1 MAHYFTDN
9 SDLRSN
15 PKEFDYYFENE
26 NFKFT
31 TDIGVFS
38 KGEVDYGSYL
48 LIKTVYRN
56 LIGENCL
63 DLGCGYGPI
72 GIIIK
77 RFNPGIDVDAVDV
90 NSRATELTKINSSIN
105 KTKINVFLSDDI
117 TTLNRSYNTVLLNPP
132 IRAGKKVIYDLYAKA
147 KIVLKQNGHLYIVI
161 RKKQGADS
169 SFKELQDLFNQVNVV
184 TKSKGYE
191 IIEAIK

>member
-56 LIGENCL
+56 LIGEDCL

-77 RFNPGIDVDAVDV
+77 RFNPGINVDAVDV
-90 NSRATELTKINSSIN
+90 NSRATELTKQNSSIN
-105 KTKINVFLSDDI
+105 KTNINVFLSDDI

-169 SFKELQDLFNQVNVV
+169 SFKELQDLFNEVNVV
-184 TKSKGYE
+184 AKSKGYE

>member
-9 SDLRSN
+9 SNLRSN

-38 KGEVDYGSYL
+38 KGEIDYGSYL

-56 LIGENCL
+56 SIGEDCL

-77 RFNPGIDVDAVDV
+77 RFNPNTNMDSVDV
-90 NSRATELTKINSSIN
+90 NSRAVDLTKLNASIN
-105 KTKINVFLSDDI
+105 NTKINVFLSDDI
-117 TTLNRSYNTVLLNPP
+117 TSLKREYNTVLLNPP
-132 IRAGKKVIYDLYAKA
+132 IRAGKKVIYDLYAKS
-147 KIVLKQNGHLYIVI
+147 KEVLKTNGSLYIVI

-169 SFKELQDLFNQVNVV
+169 SFKELQDLFNQVNVIA
-184 TKSKGYE
+184 KSKGYE
-191 IIEAIK
+191 IIQAIK